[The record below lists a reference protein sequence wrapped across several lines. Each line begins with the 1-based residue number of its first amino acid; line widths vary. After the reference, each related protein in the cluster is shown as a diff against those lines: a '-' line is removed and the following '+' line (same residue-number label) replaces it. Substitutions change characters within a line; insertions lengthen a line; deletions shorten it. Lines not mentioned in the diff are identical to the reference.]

1 MWCVFLLNKILSM
14 VRETQKSQ
22 TFAFVDNTNNTQVPV
37 VNVLEL
43 YITIIRQ
50 LLFLNEQIFFLHMY
64 NECMNEKILD

>member
-1 MWCVFLLNKILSM
+1 M